1 MTLSRQEL
9 VDAYWPMY
17 SEVILMALLD
27 RIDHTIKIPEGV
39 SATLVDGMATVS
51 GPNGS
56 ISREF
61 ISGRVSLFR
70 EGDAL
75 IVRVDIP
82 RRKEKALAGAWAAH
96 LRNMVVGVTDG
107 FTYHLKALYSH
118 FPMTLAVKG
127 NIFVVNNYFGEK
139 VPRNAALP
147 WASEVKVEVKNK
159 IEITVSGPDKEKVG
173 QTAANIERCTT
184 VKKRDRRVFQDGIYL
199 VKKE

>member
-1 MTLSRQEL
+1 MTLRRQEL
-9 VDAYWPMY
+9 VVAYWPMY

-27 RIDHTIKIPEGV
+27 RIDHTIQLPEGV
-39 SATLVDGMATVS
+39 SATLNDGIATLS

-56 ISREF
+56 VSREF
-61 ISGRVSLFR
+61 VSGRVSILS
-70 EGDAL
+70 EGEAL

-96 LRNMVVGVTDG
+96 LRNMIVGVTDG

-127 NIFVVNNYFGEK
+127 NVFVVNNYFGEK

-159 IEITVSGPDKEKVG
+159 IEITVSGADKEKVG

>member
-159 IEITVSGPDKEKVG
+159 VEITVSGPDKEKVG

>member
-1 MTLSRQEL
+1 MTLRRQEL
-9 VDAYWPMY
+9 VVAYWLMY

-27 RIDHTIKIPEGV
+27 RIDHTIQLPEGV
-39 SATLVDGMATVS
+39 SATLENGKITLS

-61 ISGRVSLFR
+61 VSDRVSTFS
-70 EGDAL
+70 EGDVL

-82 RRKEKALAGAWAAH
+82 RRKDKALAGTWASH
-96 LRNMVVGVTDG
+96 LRNMVVGVTEG

-127 NIFVVNNYFGEK
+127 NVFVVNNYFGEK

-159 IEITVSGPDKEKVG
+159 VEITVSGVDKEKVG

>member
-1 MTLSRQEL
+1 MTLRRREL
-9 VDAYWPMY
+9 VVAYWPMY

-27 RIDHTIKIPEGV
+27 RIEHTITIPEGV
-39 SATLVDGMATVS
+39 SATLNDGMATVS

-127 NIFVVNNYFGEK
+127 NVFVVNNYFGEK

-199 VKKE
+199 VNKE